1 MSDRLEPYLRKACL
15 VLAVVLVARIAYAL
29 FRPDPLARLRIPE
42 LPTLAADTTNA
53 APNAPGS
60 GSPSSMTNRLASPT
74 GATNVTGS
82 NRTDLVAGKV
92 TTNAPSG
99 MPAIVGTNLPA
110 ATNVVA
116 GTNVSTAKT
125 NLASANPG
133 ALPGMSPG
141 MPPGMFPGMS
151 PGMMMPGMFPGMM
164 PGMGRGGPGKPPAP
178 LSALAQARLDRV
190 IQSEILGPVQRPLPM
205 ALLGI
210 AGTNAFL
217 RSANGQSG
225 MAGEGGDVGGL
236 KLLRIGINRVLV
248 EEAGTKKELT
258 IFNGEGGTSL
268 LTP

>member
-15 VLAVVLVARIAYAL
+15 VLAVVLLSRIAYAL

-42 LPTLAADTTNA
+42 LPTLAADITNA
-53 APNAPGS
+53 APAAPGP
-60 GSPSSMTNRLASPT
+60 GSPSSMTNRLVAST
-74 GATNVTGS
+74 GATNVSGS
-82 NRTDLVAGKV
+82 NRTDLAAVKAG
-92 TTNAPSG
+92 TNAPSG
-99 MPAIVGTNLPA
+99 MPTVAGTNLPA

-116 GTNVSTAKT
+116 GTNASAAKT
-125 NLASANPG
+125 NLASATPG
-133 ALPGMSPG
+133 APPG
-141 MPPGMFPGMS
+141 MPPGMFSGM
-151 PGMMMPGMFPGMM
+151 PPVMMMM

-190 IQSEILGPVQRPLPM
+190 IQSEILGPVPRPLPM

-225 MAGEGGDVGGL
+225 MVGEGGDVGGL

>member
-1 MSDRLEPYLRKACL
+1 MSDRLEPYLRKTCL
-15 VLAVVLVARIAYAL
+15 VLAVVLVLRIAYAL

-42 LPTLAADTTNA
+42 LPTLAADITNA
-53 APNAPGS
+53 APAAPGT
-60 GSPSSMTNRLASPT
+60 GPPSSMTNRLASPT

-82 NRTDLVAGKV
+82 NRTDLAAGKA
-92 TTNAPSG
+92 TTHAPSG
-99 MPAIVGTNLPA
+99 TRAVAGTNLPA
-110 ATNVVA
+110 VTNFVA
-116 GTNVSTAKT
+116 GTNASAAKT
-125 NLASANPG
+125 NLASATP
-133 ALPGMSPG
+133 AASPG
-141 MPPGMFPGMS
+141 MPPGMFPGMP
-151 PGMMMPGMFPGMM
+151 PGMMPPGMM
-164 PGMGRGGPGKPPAP
+164 IPGMGRGGPGKPPAP

-190 IQSEILGPVQRPLPM
+190 IQSEILGPVPRPLPV

-210 AGTNAFL
+210 AGTNVFL

-225 MAGEGGDVGGL
+225 MVGEGGDVGGL

>member
-15 VLAVVLVARIAYAL
+15 VLAVVLLSRIAYAL

-42 LPTLAADTTNA
+42 LPTLAADITNA
-53 APNAPGS
+53 APAAPGP
-60 GSPSSMTNRLASPT
+60 GSPSSMTNRLVAPT
-74 GATNVTGS
+74 GATNVSGS
-82 NRTDLVAGKV
+82 NRTDLAAGKAG
-92 TTNAPSG
+92 TNAPSG
-99 MPAIVGTNLPA
+99 MPTVAGTNLPA
-110 ATNVVA
+110 ATNIVA
-116 GTNVSTAKT
+116 GTNASAAKT
-125 NLASANPG
+125 NLASATPG
-133 ALPGMSPG
+133 APPG
-141 MPPGMFPGMS
+141 MPPGMFPGMP
-151 PGMMMPGMFPGMM
+151 PGMMM

-190 IQSEILGPVQRPLPM
+190 IQSEILGPVPRPLPM

-225 MAGEGGDVGGL
+225 MVGEGGDVGGL

-248 EEAGTKKELT
+248 EEAGTKRELT

-268 LTP
+268 LIP